1 MIWFFVIN
9 FIISIIVIV
18 GIKKGII
25 KAIDEDE
32 SNKQSSR

>member
-1 MIWFFVIN
+1 MVWFFVIN

-18 GIKKGII
+18 GIKKDII

-32 SNKQSSR
+32 SSKQSSR